1 MDIVNVQKRDF
12 SVKAPK
18 LRRLGFVPGSIF
30 GKSLE
35 ESIPIQIEKV
45 TALKLDREK
54 REGSRVTLKLVRTSF
69 NVQVKEK
76 SSHPVTGEILNINFQ
91 ALTADEKVNSILHIE
106 FINDERIS
114 GIVDKM
120 IFEVAYSALP
130 ADMIDVVTVDM
141 DGMQIGSVLHLKDI
155 EELNTDKIELKMD
168 PESIVVRVTDK
179 VAASLPEDEEVAE
192 EGEEPDAV
200 AEESEE

>member
-1 MDIVNVQKRDF
+1 MDSMNVQKRDF

-18 LRRLGFVPGSIF
+18 LRRLGFIPGSIF
-30 GKSLE
+30 GKSLK
-35 ESIPIQIEKV
+35 ESIPIQIEK
-45 TALKLDREK
+45 AAAQKMDREK
-54 REGSRVTLKLVRTSF
+54 REGSRLTLKLGKQSY

-106 FINDERIS
+106 FINDDRLS

-120 IFEVAYSALP
+120 IFEVPYSALP
-130 ADMIDVVTVDM
+130 ADMIDTVTVDM
-141 DGMQIGSVLHLKDI
+141 EGMQIGTVLHLKDI

-168 PESIVVRVTDK
+168 PESIVVRITDK
-179 VAASLPEDEEVAE
+179 LAVSLPEDEEAE
-192 EGEEPDAV
+192 ETAEPELVGEEE
-200 AEESEE
+200 AEE

>member
-30 GKSLE
+30 GKHLE
-35 ESIPIQIEKV
+35 DSIPIQIEKV
-45 TALKLDREK
+45 TANMLDREK
-54 REGSRVTLKLVRTSF
+54 REGSRVTLKLGKTSF

-120 IFEVAYSALP
+120 IFEVPYSALP
-130 ADMIDVVTVDM
+130 ADMIDFITVDM
-141 DGMQIGSVLHLKDI
+141 DRMQIGSVLHLKDI

-179 VAASLPEDEEVAE
+179 AASSLPEEEEAG
-192 EGEEPDAV
+192 EGEESES
-200 AEESEE
+200 AEE